1 MREAMVSALAPPV
14 PILSSQSMGD
24 MEPITYPSHLAQR
37 LPPPEG
43 GPGPSSTS
51 ISASASSTPPPGT
64 GQGQYNTPTLAPS
77 WPRIGRSRET
87 TGSSTNTN
95 TNLITPVRHGIQD
108 DGGQM
113 RNDRV
118 PTASLD
124 YVGPEPGPGGPPTGV
139 PRRKESIGMQVD
151 HGRNIINGD
160 NRDQVNGQA
169 KNSGTDTDSGDG
181 MARRKR
187 ATKSAVDRPRADT
200 TPNDKES
207 TTTPSS
213 GSGDKSQDPATRTR
227 KTSKPKTPLSI
238 SQPSLP
244 SAKPMSKVAASSM
257 YFSLLPYHGR
267 PPTQALRAH
276 TGTLVGNRIW
286 MIGGVDSKHCWR
298 GVAWYD
304 TESLLWST
312 VETGG
317 ETLPPLRAHTTTA
330 VGTRL
335 YIFGGGDGP
344 TYSND
349 VWVFDTSEF
358 SFLLSVNQLIA

>member
-1 MREAMVSALAPPV
+1 MD
-14 PILSSQSMGD
+14 D

-37 LPPPEG
+37 LPPEA
-43 GPGPSSTS
+43 GPS
-51 ISASASSTPPPGT
+51 SASSTPPPSTPAT
-64 GQGQYNTPTLAPS
+64 GANSMYSTPTILPS
-77 WPRIGRSRET
+77 WNRIAPRTRDIVTPSRYSNQVDEQR
-87 TGSSTNTN
+87 G
-95 TNLITPVRHGIQD
+95 HE
-108 DGGQM
+108 
-113 RNDRV
+113 RV
-118 PTASLD
+118 PTANLD

-139 PRRKESIGMQVD
+139 PRRKESIIKAEQLPS
-151 HGRNIINGD
+151 RINTANGD
-160 NRDQVNGQA
+160 ARVNG
-169 KNSGTDTDSGDG
+169 KNGNSGTESDSGGNDG
-181 MARRKR
+181 ATRKR
-187 ATKSAVDRPRADT
+187 ATTKSAVDRPKDI
-200 TPNDKES
+200 KES

-213 GSGDKSQDPATRTR
+213 GDINSSSRTR
-227 KTSKPKTPLSI
+227 KQSRPGAIKTPTYVA
-238 SQPSLP
+238 QPSLP
-244 SAKPMSKVAASSM
+244 SAKLVGRVAASSM

-312 VETGG
+312 VETAGDA
-317 ETLPPLRAHTTTA
+317 LPPLRAHTTTA

-349 VWVFDTSEF
+349 VWVFDTGMSPP
-358 SFLLSVNQLIA
+358 FLHQQ